1 MHPKYT
7 LRPIPDGAPES
18 VSGTDPTRPL
28 APPPSFFTAAIYRED
43 GSWVFRFK
51 PEQLK
56 TLVGKGMSEA
66 EAIEAALNV
75 PRLS

>member
-1 MHPKYT
+1 MHQKYT
-7 LRPIPDGAPES
+7 LRAIPDGAPES
-18 VSGTDPTRPL
+18 VSGTDLTRPL
-28 APPPSFFTAAIYRED
+28 APAPSYFTAAIYRED

-66 EAIEAALNV
+66 EEIVAALNV
-75 PRLS
+75 PPLS